1 MKMMKAIQLVAFLAV
16 AALAGCSQ
24 SAPPL
29 EGSTAMIGAP
39 EYRLGPGDQVRVIVF
54 GQEPLSGEFAVD
66 GTGNVS
72 LPLAGNVP
80 ALGATPTEFEQR
92 VAEHL
97 SHGYVKNA
105 RVSVQ
110 VLNFRPFYIIGE
122 VNKPGQY
129 PYANGMSAINA
140 VATAGGFTYRAKE
153 DYVLITR
160 TINGKKQERSAPV
173 NTPILPDDVI
183 RIPERLF

>member
-1 MKMMKAIQLVAFLAV
+1 MKMIKIVQLFAFLTF
-16 AALAGCSQ
+16 AALAGCSA

-29 EGSTAMIGAP
+29 EGSTAMLPAP
-39 EYRLGPGDQVRVIVF
+39 DYRLGPGDQVRVIVF
-54 GQEPLSGEFAVD
+54 GQEPLSGEFAID

-80 ALGATPTEFEQR
+80 ALGATPNDLEKR
-92 VAEHL
+92 IAEHL

-110 VLNFRPFYIIGE
+110 VLTFRPFYVIGE

-129 PYANGMSAINA
+129 PFANGMSAINA
-140 VATAGGFTYRAKE
+140 VATAGGFTYRARE

-160 TINGKKQERSAPV
+160 TINGQKQERSAPV